1 MQEKMLFRISLL
13 VTVVGLLLLFVF
25 SEETSTPTLD
35 SIEQMPQSKPIRMEG
50 VVTKLVK
57 KDTVYFATLD
67 SIRHETTEIII
78 FPEEEIFLKEGNIVV
93 VQGTTQKYK
102 GENEIIASKIEVKG
116 ELPTSDQ

>member
-1 MQEKMLFRISLL
+1 
-13 VTVVGLLLLFVF
+13 
-25 SEETSTPTLD
+25 
-35 SIEQMPQSKPIRMEG
+35 MEG

-102 GENEIIASKIEVKG
+102 GENEIIASKIEVRG

>member
-1 MQEKMLFRISLL
+1 MQEKTLFRISLL

-25 SEETSTPTLD
+25 SEETSTPSLD
-35 SIEQMPQSKPIRMEG
+35 SIEQMPQSKPVRMEG

-102 GENEIIASKIEVKG
+102 GENEIIASKIEVRG